1 MGIRITMENKIDD
14 IDKRL
19 HLVEGAVE
27 DLLNIYK
34 EKKDVK
40 KEKLSG
46 KKSSKKK
53 TSSTKARPATK

>member
-14 IDKRL
+14 MEKRL
-19 HLVEGAVE
+19 HLVEGAIE

-40 KEKLSG
+40 KEKLPS
-46 KKSSKKK
+46 KKSSNKKASSKK
-53 TSSTKARPATK
+53 TATK